1 MSGITWDWPLFE
13 ALNFD
18 GPEWLDTMMQLASGI
33 KTWIPLYL
41 LIIYMVWR
49 RYSWRGVVMFIIAI
63 AVAIGLADIISG
75 IFKQQG
81 LLGELWSDMPSRRRP
96 MYTDGVE
103 AYTNGYGRAATY
115 GTVSGHAATIVAI
128 TLLSTMVVGR
138 RWFSW
143 LMAAVAILVCYSR
156 IYLACHF
163 PQDIL
168 LGATLGVAS
177 ALVGRWLFRRLLR
190 LQHQD

>member
-13 ALNFD
+13 VLNFD
-18 GPEWLDTMMQLASGI
+18 GPEWLDALMRLVSGI

-115 GTVSGHAATIVAI
+115 GTVSGHAATIVTI
-128 TLLSTMVVGR
+128 TLLSSMVVGR

-143 LMAAVAILVCYSR
+143 LMVAVAILVCYSR

-190 LQHQD
+190 LQH

>member
-18 GPEWLDTMMQLASGI
+18 GPEWLDALMRLVSGI

-128 TLLSTMVVGR
+128 TLLSSMVVGH

-143 LMAAVAILVCYSR
+143 LMVVVAILVCYSR

-190 LQHQD
+190 LQH

>member
-13 ALNFD
+13 VLNFD
-18 GPEWLDTMMQLASGI
+18 GPEWLDALMRLVSGI

-128 TLLSTMVVGR
+128 TLLSSMVVGH

-143 LMAAVAILVCYSR
+143 LMVAVAILVCYSR

-190 LQHQD
+190 LQH

>member
-13 ALNFD
+13 VLNFD
-18 GPEWLDTMMQLASGI
+18 GPEWLDALMRLVSGI

-190 LQHQD
+190 LQH